1 MTGTVELPLWLV
13 VLVLV
18 LAAIAALDRV
28 LAPSVRWFFRRRMER
43 AVARLKRGG
52 YLAFLVLQL
61 VLAGARWL
69 GRAAR
74 RLHDAI
80 RDERFLVGVEL
91 QNRESTPSSP
101 GGRGEGVGGG
111 GGGVAVA
118 AGGDGGGR

>member
-1 MTGTVELPLWLV
+1 M
-13 VLVLV
+13 
-18 LAAIAALDRV
+18 
-28 LAPSVRWFFRRRMER
+28 
-43 AVARLKRGG
+43 ARLKRGG

-101 GGRGEGVGGG
+101 GRPGEGVGGG
-111 GGGVAVA
+111 GGMAVA